1 MKREL
6 KLMDA
11 TMLVV
16 GSMIGSGI
24 FIVSADI
31 ARNVGSAGWLIVV
44 WIVSGLMTLI
54 PAVSY
59 GELSGM
65 YPQAGGQYVYLR
77 EAYNPL
83 IGFLYG
89 WTFFLVIQCGTI
101 AAVAV
106 AFAKY
111 TGVIIPWFSEKHVLF
126 ALGDFKIT
134 AAQLLA
140 VVQIALLTFINIRG
154 VREGKQVQNLFTFA
168 KIAVL
173 LFVTALGFSIA
184 SNPDVIAQN
193 WTNAWTAMKT
203 TVSDGGVVTREL
215 LGGGDLWTAFGLASV
230 GSLFALD
237 AWNSSTFTAGETH
250 NPRKT
255 IGQSLALGT
264 GIVVLLYMTTNF
276 SYLAMLPVQ
285 GDPNAVDALGRG
297 MQFAASDRVAT
308 AAAETLFGGAAAIL
322 IAACVMVSTFG
333 CNNGI
338 VLTGARVYYAMAQ
351 HGLFFKQVSKLNSR
365 QVPAVALIVQ
375 GVWAAILCL
384 SGKYGDLLDYV
395 MFATMLFY
403 IFTIIGIFKLRK
415 SKPDEERILKAPAY
429 PYLQILYIGLATAFC
444 LNLLI
449 NKPQYSWPGLI
460 IVLLGVPVFFMW
472 RRRNDSQ
479 EADAA

>member
-6 KLMDA
+6 KLLDA

-31 ARNVGSAGWLIVV
+31 ARNVGSAGWLLVV
-44 WIVSGLMTLI
+44 WIVSGVMTLI

-77 EAYNPL
+77 NAYNPL

-106 AFAKY
+106 AFAKF
-111 TGVIIPWFSEKHVLF
+111 TGVLIPWFSEKHILWQ
-126 ALGDFKIT
+126 AGDFKLS

-140 VVQIALLTFINIRG
+140 VVQIAGLTLINLRG
-154 VREGKQVQNLFTFA
+154 VHEGKTVQNLFTFA

-173 LFVTALGFSIA
+173 LFVTALGLSFA
-184 SNPDVIAQN
+184 ANPDVIAQN
-193 WTNAWTAMKT
+193 WANAWTAMRT
-203 TVSDGGVVTREL
+203 TVADGGQITRQL
-215 LGGGDLWTAFGLASV
+215 LTGTDLWTAFGLASV

-237 AWNSSTFTAGETH
+237 AWNSSTFTAAETH
-250 NPRKT
+250 NPVRT
-255 IGQSLALGT
+255 VGRSLAYGT
-264 GIVVLLYMTTNF
+264 GIVTLLYVTTNI
-276 SYLAMLPVQ
+276 SYLAMLPVV
-285 GDPNAVDALGRG
+285 GDPAATDALGRG
-297 MQFAASDRVAT
+297 MQFATSDRVAT
-308 AAAETLFGGAAAIL
+308 AAAETLFGGAAAAL
-322 IAACVMVSTFG
+322 IAICVMVSTFG

-351 HGLFFKQVSKLNSR
+351 HGLFFEQVGKLSKRN
-365 QVPAVALIVQ
+365 VPAVALIVQ
-375 GVWAAILCL
+375 GVWASVLCL
-384 SGKYGDLLDYV
+384 SGRYGDLLDYV
-395 MFATMLFY
+395 TFAAMLFY
-403 IFTIIGIFKLRK
+403 VLTIFGIMRLRK
-415 SKPDEERILKAPAY
+415 SEPHAERPFRAPGY
-429 PYLQILYIGLATAFC
+429 PYLQWLYIAFAVLFS

-449 NKPQYSWPGLI
+449 NKPEYTWPGLI
-460 IVLLGVPVFFMW
+460 IVLLGVPVYFWW
-472 RRRNDSQ
+472 RRKS
-479 EADAA
+479 ESA

>member
-1 MKREL
+1 VKREL
-6 KLMDA
+6 KLLDA

-31 ARNVGSAGWLIVV
+31 ARNIGSAGWLLLV
-44 WIVSGLMTLI
+44 WIVSGIMTLI

-77 EAYNPL
+77 NAYNPL

-111 TGVIIPWFSEKHVLF
+111 TGVIIPWFSEKHILMQM
-126 ALGDFKIT
+126 GDFKIS

-140 VVQIALLTFINIRG
+140 VVQIAVLTIINIRG
-154 VREGKQVQNLFTFA
+154 VHEGKLVQNTFTFA
-168 KIAVL
+168 KIGVL
-173 LFVTALGFSIA
+173 LFVTAIGLSIA
-184 SNPDVIAQN
+184 ANPDVIAQN
-193 WTNAWTAMKT
+193 WSNAWQAFKT
-203 TVSDGGVVTREL
+203 TVSDGGQASREL
-215 LGGGDLWTAFGLASV
+215 LTGTNLLTAFGVASV

-250 NPRKT
+250 DPRRT
-255 IGQSLALGT
+255 IGRSLALGT
-264 GIVVLLYMTTNF
+264 GIVTLLYLTTNV
-276 SYLAMLPVQ
+276 SYLMMLPVA
-285 GDPNAVDALGRG
+285 GDPNATDAIGRG
-297 MQFAASDRVAT
+297 IQFATSDRVAT
-308 AAAETLFGGAAAIL
+308 AAAETLFGGAAAVL

-351 HGLFFKQVSKLNSR
+351 HGLFFKQVGALNSR
-365 QVPAVALIVQ
+365 QVPATALIVQ
-375 GVWAAILCL
+375 GVWAAALCL

-403 IFTIIGIFKLRK
+403 IFTIIGIFVLRK
-415 SKPDEERILKAPAY
+415 SKPDEERILRAPAY
-429 PYLQILYIGLATAFC
+429 PYLQILYIVLAAAFC
-444 LNLLI
+444 LNLLV
-449 NKPQYSWPGLI
+449 NKPQYTWPGLI
-460 IVLLGVPVFFMW
+460 IVLLGVPVYYFW
-472 RRRNDSQ
+472 RKSGTA
-479 EADAA
+479 EETA

>member
-1 MKREL
+1 MKHEL

-24 FIVSADI
+24 FLVSADI
-31 ARNVGSAGWLIVV
+31 SRHMGAGGWILLVWL
-44 WIVSGLMTLI
+44 VSGVMTLI
-54 PAVSY
+54 PAISY

-65 YPQAGGQYVYLR
+65 FPQAGGQYIYLR

-111 TGVIIPWFSEKHVLF
+111 TGVIIPWLSEKNILF
-126 ALGDFKIT
+126 ESGDFKIS

-140 VVQIALLTFINIRG
+140 VFQIALLTYINMRG
-154 VREGKQVQNLFTFA
+154 VHEGKLVQNLFTWA

-173 LFVTALGFSIA
+173 LFIIALGFSIA
-184 SNPDVIAQN
+184 ANPDVIAQN
-193 WTNAWTAMKT
+193 LAGAWTAMRA
-203 TVSDGGVVTREL
+203 SLSNSGQVTREL
-215 LGGGDLWTAFGLASV
+215 LTGGDLWTAFGLASV

-250 NPRKT
+250 EPRKT
-255 IGQSLALGT
+255 IARSLALGT
-264 GIVVLLYMTTNF
+264 GLVTLLYLLTNVA
-276 SYLAMLPVQ
+276 YLAMLPVT
-285 GDPNAVDALGRG
+285 GEPGAVDAIGRG

-308 AAAETLFGGAAAIL
+308 AAAETLFGGTAAVL
-322 IAACVMVSTFG
+322 IAACVMISTFG

-338 VLTGARVYYAMAQ
+338 VLTGARVYFAMAQ
-351 HGLFFKQVSKLNSR
+351 HKLFFHEVGKLNKR
-365 QVPAVALIVQ
+365 HVPAVALFVQ
-375 GVWAAILCL
+375 GVWASVLCL

-403 IFTIIGIFKLRK
+403 IFTIIGIFRLRK
-415 SKPDEERILKAPAY
+415 QRPHEERAFRAPWY
-429 PYLQILYIGLATAFC
+429 PYLQIIYIALAAAFC
-444 LNLLI
+444 LNLLF

-460 IVLLGVPVFFMW
+460 IVLLGVPVYFYM
-472 RRRNDSQ
+472 RKRH
-479 EADAA
+479 EVA

>member
-1 MKREL
+1 VKQQEL
-6 KLMDA
+6 KLVDA

-31 ARNVGSAGWLIVV
+31 ARHMGSGGWLLLV
-44 WIVSGLMTLI
+44 WIVSGVMTLI
-54 PAVSY
+54 PAISY

-111 TGVIIPWFSEKHVLF
+111 TGVLVPWLSEKNILF
-126 ALGDFKIT
+126 ESGGFKLS

-140 VVQIALLTFINIRG
+140 VLQIVVLTYINMRG
-154 VREGKQVQNLFTFA
+154 VREGKHVQNLFTFA

-173 LFVTALGFSIA
+173 LFVIAVGLSIA
-184 SNPDVIAQN
+184 ANPAVIAEN
-193 WTNAWTAMKT
+193 LKTAWVAMRA
-203 TVSDGGVVTREL
+203 TVSGDGAVTREL
-215 LGGGDLWTAFGLASV
+215 LTGGDLWTAFGLASV

-255 IGQSLALGT
+255 IGRSLALGT
-264 GIVVLLYMTTNF
+264 GLVTLLYLLTNVA
-276 SYLAMLPVQ
+276 YLAMLPVA
-285 GDPNAVDALGRG
+285 GDPNAVDAVGRG
-297 MQFAASDRVAT
+297 IQFAASDRVAT
-308 AAAETLFGGAAAIL
+308 AAAETLFGGAAAVL
-322 IAACVMVSTFG
+322 IAVCVMISTFG

-351 HGLFFKQVSKLNSR
+351 HKLFFQKVGKLNR
-365 QVPAVALIVQ
+365 RNVPAVALFVQ
-375 GVWAAILCL
+375 GVWSSLLCL

-395 MFATMLFY
+395 MFAVMLFY
-403 IFTIIGIFKLRK
+403 IFTIWGIFRLRK
-415 SKPDEERILKAPAY
+415 NRPNEERQFRAPGY
-429 PYLQILYIGLATAFC
+429 PYLQILYIALATAFC
-444 LNLLI
+444 LNLLV
-449 NKPQYSWPGLI
+449 NKPQYSWPGLL
-460 IVLLGVPVFFMW
+460 IVLLGLPVYFYLKKKH
-472 RRRNDSQ
+472 
-479 EADAA
+479 ELA